1 MSEAGERE
9 TYLLAL
15 KCAKPV
21 FLDELTEVAE
31 ILVRGLGCSGWIF
44 WSTRNGCG
52 SVN

>member
-9 TYLLAL
+9 TYLLVL

-31 ILVRGLGCSGWIF
+31 ILVRDLGCFG
-44 WSTRNGCG
+44 
-52 SVN
+52 